1 MGYVINTIKQFSIE
15 KKIVLIEIDS
25 RELGRTRNKNKI
37 KQKILQILLD
47 KLGQAGYIVSNNHGG
62 LNGK

>member
-1 MGYVINTIKQFSIE
+1 MSI
-15 KKIVLIEIDS
+15 
-25 RELGRTRNKNKI
+25 KNKI

-47 KLGQAGYIVSNNHGG
+47 KLSQAGYIVSNNGG